1 MGRQGALMDALDIV
15 LEPARPL
22 LVRVDAV
29 LHACGVPG
37 GHPAQALL
45 RELGA
50 LPGAAA
56 ESVAA
61 LRPGPLVVAQRQLG
75 PLAEAYADAARVASR
90 PVPWSGPAAQ
100 AYAHRAGALSAR
112 LLGDGGPSRLADT
125 IQFAESLAL
134 WMVTARTA
142 LARALGR
149 VLGAAEAVAL
159 TDADEPFHAQARPA
173 ADVAAE
179 VLGAIAAGTDDAR
192 RLAATW
198 EPRVAYAPFFRPL
211 DAATTAAGGDTL
223 HVGG

>member
-1 MGRQGALMDALDIV
+1 MDALDIV
-15 LEPARPL
+15 LETARPL
-22 LVRVDAV
+22 LGRVDDV
-29 LHACGVPG
+29 LRACGVPG
-37 GHPAQALL
+37 GHPAHALL

-75 PLAEAYADAARVASR
+75 PLAEAYAAAARVASR

-149 VLGAAEAVAL
+149 VIGAAEAVAL
-159 TDADEPFHAQARPA
+159 TDPDRPLHALAGPA

-179 VLGAIAAGTDDAR
+179 VLAAIAAGADDAR
-192 RLAATW
+192 RLAASW
-198 EPRVAYAPFFRPL
+198 EHRVAYAPFFRPL
-211 DAATTAAGGDTL
+211 GTAATPTGGDTL
-223 HVGG
+223 RIGR